1 MDTGT
6 LLEFGLIIFLIL
18 LNAFFAGS
26 EMALI
31 KVRKSTLKDLV
42 EKRAR
47 GARSALRLIEN
58 PNRFLA
64 TIQVGITVAGMFA
77 SALGAIAGVAFVAD
91 WLEATGIPIVAQNS
105 NAIAL
110 VGVTGVIVFL
120 TLVVGELVPKNLAL
134 HFSERLAL
142 WVSPP
147 LDLLSRV
154 ASPLIQLL
162 TLTTNLVLR
171 VFGIRADV
179 KMSSVSLE
187 EIESMVDMGEE
198 EGVLQTSK
206 ADMIHGIF
214 ELSETRVREIMVP
227 RIDIVAV
234 QIDGSVDECLRVF
247 TESGHSRLPV
257 YTESVDNVVGL
268 VQAKDFLPHF
278 GNGRDI
284 TVKSLMR
291 PALYVPEGKRVDELM
306 QEMKR
311 TRSHFALVVD
321 EFGGTA
327 GVVTLEDIVEEVVGE
342 IEDEYDLPETNIEM
356 ISENELVT
364 SGKMGIDEINERL
377 EIDLQKH
384 DFDSIGG
391 LVMNELGRL
400 PVTGDTITLDEAT
413 VEVLGMANR
422 RIKRVRVRRVAP
434 KAAIGEEPLADSG

>member
-1 MDTGT
+1 
-6 LLEFGLIIFLIL
+6 
-18 LNAFFAGS
+18 
-26 EMALI
+26 
-31 KVRKSTLKDLV
+31 
-42 EKRAR
+42 
-47 GARSALRLIEN
+47 
-58 PNRFLA
+58 
-64 TIQVGITVAGMFA
+64 
-77 SALGAIAGVAFVAD
+77 
-91 WLEATGIPIVAQNS
+91 
-105 NAIAL
+105 
-110 VGVTGVIVFL
+110 
-120 TLVVGELVPKNLAL
+120 
-134 HFSERLAL
+134 
-142 WVSPP
+142 
-147 LDLLSRV
+147 
-154 ASPLIQLL
+154 
-162 TLTTNLVLR
+162 
-171 VFGIRADV
+171 
-179 KMSSVSLE
+179 
-187 EIESMVDMGEE
+187 
-198 EGVLQTSK
+198 
-206 ADMIHGIF
+206 
-214 ELSETRVREIMVP
+214 MVP

-377 EIDLQKH
+377 EIDLQK
-384 DFDSIGG
+384 
-391 LVMNELGRL
+391 
-400 PVTGDTITLDEAT
+400 A
-413 VEVLGMANR
+413 
-422 RIKRVRVRRVAP
+422 
-434 KAAIGEEPLADSG
+434 

>member
-1 MDTGT
+1 METGT
-6 LLEFGLIIFLIL
+6 LLELGLIFLLIL

-31 KVRKSTLKDLV
+31 KVRKSTLRDLV
-42 EKRAR
+42 EKRVR
-47 GARSALRLIEN
+47 GAKAALRLIEN

-91 WLEATGIPIVAQNS
+91 WLEGTGIPIVAQNS
-105 NAIAL
+105 QAIAL

-134 HFSERLAL
+134 HYSERLAL

-154 ASPLIQLL
+154 ARPLIQLL
-162 TLTTNLVLR
+162 TLTTNLALR
-171 VFGIRADV
+171 LFGIRADV

-198 EGVLQTSK
+198 EGVLQASK

-214 ELSETRVREIMVP
+214 DLSETRVREIMVP

-234 QIDGSVDECLRVF
+234 QIDGTVEECLKVF

-278 GNGRDI
+278 GNGHDI

-291 PALYVPEGKRVDELM
+291 PALFVPEGKKVDELM

-342 IEDEYDLPETNIEM
+342 IEDEYDLPETHIDM

-364 SGKMGIDEINERL
+364 SGKMGLDEINERL
-377 EIDLQKH
+377 EIDLQKD

-391 LVMNELGRL
+391 LIMNELGRL
-400 PVTGDTITLDEAT
+400 PVIGDTVSLDEAT
-413 VEVLGMANR
+413 VEVLGMTNR
-422 RIKRVRVRRVAP
+422 RIKRVRVRRAAP